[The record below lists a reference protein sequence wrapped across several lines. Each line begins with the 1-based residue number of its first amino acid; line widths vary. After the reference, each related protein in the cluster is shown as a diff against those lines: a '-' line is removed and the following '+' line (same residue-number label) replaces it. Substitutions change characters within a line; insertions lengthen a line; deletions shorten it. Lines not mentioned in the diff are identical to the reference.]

1 VRLADAHH
9 LLIRLFYP
17 TAFKTDSF
25 LFSQDARMTLI
36 KAMGDFPRELLN
48 AQTDYQKIPD
58 YYYKF
63 FLEPKNMLSNQG
75 NIRIYNKVGLASGF
89 VSDIS
94 YFTDKSNNIEF
105 FVSAAMFARK
115 EGIINGGNNQYV
127 DFGFP
132 VLRKIGTLL
141 YQYEI
146 ALKCLE

>member
-1 VRLADAHH
+1 MKVTVN
-9 LLIRLFYP
+9 P
-17 TAFKTDSF
+17 TLSPTIGIISPSF
-25 LFSQDARMTLI
+25 TPSLI
-36 KAMGDFPRELLN
+36 KSSIEPTGVPTNFITKRPTLLPSELPTEIHQPISK
-48 AQTDYQKIPD
+48 APIKTVQPS
-58 YYYKF
+58 
-63 FLEPKNMLSNQG
+63 LS